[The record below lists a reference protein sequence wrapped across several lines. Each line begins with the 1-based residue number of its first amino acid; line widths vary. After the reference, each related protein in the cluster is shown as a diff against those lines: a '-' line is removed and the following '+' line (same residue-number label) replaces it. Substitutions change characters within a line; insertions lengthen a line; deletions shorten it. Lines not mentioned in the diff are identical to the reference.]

1 MMHIHTTRHI
11 SYKKD
16 IQRFLIVFYFLI
28 FIFYDVISFKERKK
42 DKLLKFIDIVFI
54 SDAASL
60 CMFVCVLLLKMLNE
74 AKIVLYGK

>member
-1 MMHIHTTRHI
+1 MML
-11 SYKKD
+11 
-16 IQRFLIVFYFLI
+16 FLLK
-28 FIFYDVISFKERKK
+28 KERKKK